1 MSKLAVVLLVSACAS
16 PAIEG
21 TADPTDPP
29 GWTGTVGTP
38 KPRPPDKGPYAVTS
52 TIDLTVEAILPA
64 QAELVVADL
73 REFSTNPAQ
82 ALIDMATQAGVPAL
96 GDLYSLIP
104 GVIKDQLNGWI
115 NDALSNIKVGGM
127 PLTAWAG
134 HIADLADA
142 ALTQFAVDSQLTLSP
157 MSATHTLT
165 AIDFNPAGLDVV
177 LPIPGLLGDIL
188 TQTPTVTIGDGGAL
202 ALGDQNFGLN
212 YGEYAWDAL
221 NLVVAAEFGGDIQ
234 TELTD
239 AVNCPNLAADVSNQ
253 CVLDVCVGHEQD
265 LEDICSGG
273 IDALVNVV
281 HAKLAAMRFDVLQYA
296 TGTATLVD
304 DDGDGVADRITNGVW
319 AAKIDLGQGLRHTPA
334 TFVGSR

>member
-1 MSKLAVVLLVSACAS
+1 MSKLVAVLLVSACAS
-16 PAIEG
+16 PAVEG
-21 TADPTDPP
+21 PADPTDPADP
-29 GWTGTVGTP
+29 PAWNGTVGTR
-38 KPRPPDKGPYAVTS
+38 KPRPPEGPFAVTS

-115 NDALSNIKVGGM
+115 NDALSNVKIGGM

-134 HIADLADA
+134 HIADLADT
-142 ALTQFAVDSQLTLSP
+142 ALTQFAVDSQLTLSAT
-157 MSATHTLT
+157 SAKHTLT

-177 LPIPGLLGDIL
+177 LPIPGLVGDIL
-188 TQTPTVTIGDGGAL
+188 TQTPTVTIGDGGAM

-221 NLVVAAEFGGDIQ
+221 NLVVTAEFGGDIQ

-253 CVLDVCVGHEQD
+253 CVLDVCVGHQQD

-281 HAKLAAMRFDVLQYA
+281 HAKLAAMRFDVLQFA

-304 DDGDGVADRITNGVW
+304 DDHITNGVW
-319 AAKIDLGQGLRHTPA
+319 AAEIDLGQGLRHTPA